1 MHVKLIEIIK
11 GFFHKQEK
19 QEPETAPAPSAQP
32 SGTASSARLKKTCKK
47 CGKTF
52 SYDPAWDHIPNYCKD
67 CRQQFA
73 REKEEKQR
81 AGAPR
86 KIKRKC
92 RECGKFFT
100 FPSTLPHYPNYCS
113 NCRKA
118 HQASMKA
125 KYNRKKSAG
134 SKPGEKTD

>member
-1 MHVKLIEIIK
+1 MSLFEKLK
-11 GFFHKQEK
+11 NLFRKPAPQEK
-19 QEPETAPAPSAQP
+19 PAKAAKTP
-32 SGTASSARLKKTCKK
+32 ARLQKTCKK

-52 SYDPAWDHIPNYCKD
+52 SYDPSWEFIPNYCRD
-67 CRQQFA
+67 CKKQFA
-73 REKEEKQR
+73 QEKEEKQR

-100 FPSTLPHYPNYCS
+100 FPNTIPHYPNYCP

-118 HQASMKA
+118 HQAAQKA
-125 KYNRKKSAG
+125 KYSRKAG
-134 SKPGEKTD
+134 NGK

>member
-1 MHVKLIEIIK
+1 MRLLEKVKKLFQKPALPEAPK
-11 GFFHKQEK
+11 AAEEK
-19 QEPETAPAPSAQP
+19 PA
-32 SGTASSARLKKTCKK
+32 ARPRKACKK
-47 CGKTF
+47 CGKMF
-52 SYDPAWDHIPNYCKD
+52 SYDPSWEFIPNYCKD
-67 CRQQFA
+67 CKKQFT

-100 FPSTLPHYPNYCS
+100 FPNTIAHYPNYCP

-118 HQASMKA
+118 HQAAMKA
-125 KYNRKKSAG
+125 KYSRKPADKNGNGKG
-134 SKPGEKTD
+134 SKTDGNR